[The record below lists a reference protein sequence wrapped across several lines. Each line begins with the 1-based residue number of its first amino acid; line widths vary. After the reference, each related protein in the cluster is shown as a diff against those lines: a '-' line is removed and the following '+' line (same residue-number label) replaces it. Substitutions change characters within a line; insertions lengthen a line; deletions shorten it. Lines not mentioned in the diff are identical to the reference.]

1 MFQEDTGFF
10 LEETIPLREAID
22 VDHVTWGWLHP
33 TEQLRVSSYS
43 LPFHSFYALCE
54 IMLK

>member
-1 MFQEDTGFF
+1 M
-10 LEETIPLREAID
+10 PVREAID

-43 LPFHSFYALCE
+43 LPFPSTLFMHSVN
-54 IMLK
+54 